1 MAKKCYRPDCDN
13 NKSSRSWRKKPRKQ
27 RIGKRC
33 ILVRLNE
40 DFNDPHTDHRSS
52 KKSSARQKTSGDDN
66 SVDKRDRAPPKSPK
80 YSSLS
85 AKAILERA
93 ESVLEAINEKGC
105 PTAEENLF
113 NVTVYTADLRLAA
126 ATS

>member
-1 MAKKCYRPDCDN
+1 MLIVFLFIFLHSQGNSELERDA
-13 NKSSRSWRKKPRKQ
+13 SW
-27 RIGKRC
+27 
-33 ILVRLNE
+33 LDLNE

-52 KKSSARQKTSGDDN
+52 KQSYARQKTSGDDN

-85 AKAILERA
+85 AKAVLERA

-105 PTAEENLF
+105 PTAEGVTF
-113 NVTVYTADLRLAA
+113 NPLYLNISMYILRTVLLTF
-126 ATS
+126 S

>member
-1 MAKKCYRPDCDN
+1 MERDA
-13 NKSSRSWRKKPRKQ
+13 SW
-27 RIGKRC
+27 
-33 ILVRLNE
+33 LDLNE

-52 KKSSARQKTSGDDN
+52 KQSSARQKTSGDDN

-85 AKAILERA
+85 AKAVLERA

-105 PTAEENLF
+105 PTAEG
-113 NVTVYTADLRLAA
+113 VTSNPLYPNISMYILRTVLL
-126 ATS
+126 TFP